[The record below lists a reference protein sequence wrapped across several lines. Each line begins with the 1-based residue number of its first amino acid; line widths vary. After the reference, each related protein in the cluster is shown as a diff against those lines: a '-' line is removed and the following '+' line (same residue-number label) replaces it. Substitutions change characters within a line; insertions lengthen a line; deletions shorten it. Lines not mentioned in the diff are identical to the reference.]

1 MPPSRASNMSS
12 YPNQGPSRR
21 LGWPM
26 KPNPGSARAATGAP
40 VMRPILACLSAASAW
55 TVASTMVTRAW
66 NAGLVGASLPMICG
80 PLLDRPPDID
90 EAVSLR
96 VTSRPSPA
104 FSPIS
109 HQKLGLAL
117 DTRQADAL
125 DKQTLRQEKQDHHR
139 QHEDHARSHQVRP
152 LGLMQREVVEQAK
165 RQREL
170 RFLRDKQARRNEVR
184 PGADERKNTHGC
196 DGRPRQGQDDAREN
210 LKLGCPIDD
219 CRFGQLAG

>member
-109 HQKLGLAL
+109 HQKLALAHQTQWGLGPCFVQLTAS
-117 DTRQADAL
+117 
-125 DKQTLRQEKQDHHR
+125 LRAQGDL
-139 QHEDHARSHQVRP
+139 V
-152 LGLMQREVVEQAK
+152 
-165 RQREL
+165 
-170 RFLRDKQARRNEVR
+170 QARRCAEEAYRV
-184 PGADERKNTHGC
+184 GQASGDVFVTATALQLLGEIAV
-196 DGRPRQGQDDAREN
+196 DGGDYAEAESQLEKARRLHEE
-210 LKLGCPIDD
+210 LDSD
-219 CRFGQLAG
+219 VSH

>member
-109 HQKLGLAL
+109 HQKLELAWSPDGSQL
-117 DTRQADAL
+117 ACTSGYGVFVVDTTNPANL
-125 DKQTLRQEKQDHHR
+125 
-139 QHEDHARSHQVRP
+139 ARWIW
-152 LGLMQREVVEQAK
+152 
-165 RQREL
+165 
-170 RFLRDKQARRNEVR
+170 
-184 PGADERKNTHGC
+184 
-196 DGRPRQGQDDAREN
+196 RPRQLNTRPMHD
-210 LKLGCPIDD
+210 
-219 CRFGQLAG
+219 LAWLSQK

>member
-109 HQKLGLAL
+109 HQKLVLVNLLVYSLAGLN
-117 DTRQADAL
+117 
-125 DKQTLRQEKQDHHR
+125 
-139 QHEDHARSHQVRP
+139 QVRITIHTRIVI
-152 LGLMQREVVEQAK
+152 MH
-165 RQREL
+165 
-170 RFLRDKQARRNEVR
+170 D
-184 PGADERKNTHGC
+184 HGSFEIAIT
-196 DGRPRQGQDDAREN
+196 GKPVS
-210 LKLGCPIDD
+210 P
-219 CRFGQLAG
+219 